1 MPRNVEYMGEQKT
14 MLQTEIL
21 ADGVT
26 YLLAQDQDL
35 DDLKRRIEE
44 AITMAGTFVDFV
56 VVGNRQ
62 VSLLVTPRSRMSIS
76 VTTVLFDARDTGD
89 VHFPY
94 GGHYDL
100 L

>member
-1 MPRNVEYMGEQKT
+1 MADQKT
-14 MLQTEIL
+14 MIQTEVR

-35 DDLKRRIEE
+35 GELKRRIED
-44 AITMAGTFVDFV
+44 AIATAGRFVDFV

-62 VSLLVTPRSRMSIS
+62 VSLLVAPRSQVSIA
-76 VTTVLFDARDTGD
+76 VATVLFDARDTGD
-89 VHFPY
+89 VDFPY

>member
-1 MPRNVEYMGEQKT
+1 MADQKT
-14 MLQTEIL
+14 MIQTEIR

-35 DDLKRRIEE
+35 GALKRRIEE
-44 AITMAGTFVDFV
+44 AIATAGTFVDFV
-56 VVGNRQ
+56 IVGNRQ
-62 VSLLVTPRSRMSIS
+62 VSLLVTPRSQVTIS
-76 VTTVLFDARDTGD
+76 VATVLFDARDTGD
-89 VHFPY
+89 VDFPY

>member
-1 MPRNVEYMGEQKT
+1 MPDQKT
-14 MLQTEIL
+14 MIQTEIR

-35 DDLKRRIEE
+35 GELKRRIED
-44 AITMAGTFVDFV
+44 AIATAGRFVDFV

-62 VSLLVTPRSRMSIS
+62 VSLLVTPRSQVSIA
-76 VTTVLFDARDTGD
+76 VATVLFDARDTGD
-89 VHFPY
+89 VDFPY

>member
-1 MPRNVEYMGEQKT
+1 MPRNVECMAEQKT
-14 MLQTEIL
+14 MVQTEIL

-44 AITMAGTFVDFV
+44 AITTAGTFVDFV

-62 VSLLVTPRSRMSIS
+62 VSLLITPRSRMSIS
-76 VTTVLFDARDTGD
+76 LATVLFDARDTGD
-89 VHFPY
+89 VDFPF